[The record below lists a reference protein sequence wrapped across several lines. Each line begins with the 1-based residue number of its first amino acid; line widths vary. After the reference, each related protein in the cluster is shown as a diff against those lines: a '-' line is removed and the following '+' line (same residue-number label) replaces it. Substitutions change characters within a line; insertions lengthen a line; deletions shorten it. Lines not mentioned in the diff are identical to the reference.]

1 MLRQYAPQRFRYET
15 VGTPLRG
22 RAMPVGTLPVGTV
35 FPTPRD
41 HRHLGWR
48 VLPNRYPRELGIVVA
63 QPDGSWLAI
72 RPNGTTHRHTS
83 RSSAVHRLCLEAAK
97 HGA

>member
-1 MLRQYAPQRFRYET
+1 MARTIPSTTKEGAPC
-15 VGTPLRG
+15 
-22 RAMPVGTLPVGTV
+22 
-35 FPTPRD
+35 
-41 HRHLGWR
+41 WR
-48 VLPNRYPRELGIVVA
+48 VLPNRYPRELGIVVP

-72 RPNGTTHRHTS
+72 RPDGTTHRHTS